1 MRLISFSRMQERG
14 GKSFLVDRIRI
25 VLRFQAEAVP
35 EIIEHA
41 FFSRVPLHKI
51 AGVKLHAH
59 AVRRKIHGNAALL
72 TQCLC
77 RKPHHAVSGIQHI
90 VVVITARIG

>member
-1 MRLISFSRMQERG
+1 MRLISLSRMQERG
-14 GKSFLVDRIRI
+14 GKPFLVDCIRI
-25 VLRFQAEAVP
+25 ILWFQAEAMP
-35 EIIEHA
+35 EIIKHA

-51 AGVKLHAH
+51 AGVKLHAN

>member
-1 MRLISFSRMQERG
+1 MRLISFSRMQERR
-14 GKSFLVDRIRI
+14 GKPFLVDRIRI

-59 AVRRKIHGNAALL
+59 AVRRKIH
-72 TQCLC
+72 
-77 RKPHHAVSGIQHI
+77 HAVSGIQHI